1 VELLVFIYGLLNM
14 LILILEKCQ
23 VTLSELVEPVV
34 LIDEDVFQ
42 SVLLSNT
49 FLELG
54 DKHTLL
60 CVLKT
65 KVVESCLVLAL

>member
-54 DKHTLL
+54 Y
-60 CVLKT
+60 
-65 KVVESCLVLAL
+65 